1 MLFGIQPV
9 EELRGLARVKARDYE
24 TKTVHP
30 LLAEEYRAK
39 GWNVEK
45 EYNKSVRLRK
55 RKPHNVKLEDRVWV
69 LLYSMGFTHLS
80 AKNGASLALNPK
92 EPDGPKSQIDVVG
105 VDNEVGLAIECK
117 SAEKY
122 SKRPQFQEELGKHA
136 LIRNNFSSAIN
147 SQFPCEHKRQI
158 VLAMFL
164 SNVSLSDNDRE
175 RARDANVML
184 FDEQDLAYYERLVSQ
199 VGPAAKY
206 QFFSDMLPDKP
217 VQGLRIRVP
226 AVRTKIGG
234 FNCYSFCISPEYLLK
249 ISFVSHRAK
258 GKASD
263 VDTYQRMMK
272 KSRLKIIKDYI
283 TNDGIFPTNIVI
295 NLDKKRLQFDRI
307 HQDGDQFTD
316 TSSGV
321 LGWLEIRP
329 TYKSAW
335 IIDGQHRLFAYSGH
349 PRAGKSL
356 LSVLAFEGL
365 LPSKQA
371 ELFIDI
377 NAKQKRVKQSLLQEL
392 YAELHWDADDPKI
405 KVRAIVSKAIQDLDV
420 DPESPFYHR
429 IQTADDDKSYTCC
442 ITLTSIYGAIEK
454 TGFHIVKEKHG
465 HILEFG
471 PLWAGDTHTT
481 LRRTTYVLKNWFNL
495 IRHGAEDWWDKGS
508 GEGGGLAMNDSVI
521 ACIDV
526 LRSVFQHLDGT
537 GRKLVHL
544 DNEDLFEC
552 VRRYGEVLGKFLGSL
567 SEDERR
573 QFRSLRG
580 VQGQTTRKRRCEQ
593 AIRNVFPDFNPP
605 GLDDFLALEKA
616 QTNLKA
622 KEIISKIEVIL
633 QKLIMEELRREYGP
647 DESQWWV
654 LGVPKSVR
662 LKVTEKYEKDDGKR
676 GGKEYYFD
684 LIDYKKIAME
694 NWDIFEPLLAN
705 GKKGS
710 KDKRTEWLD
719 FLNEKRNILFH
730 SSSGISI
737 SLDALNQLQEYEEWL
752 NKQINTSS
760 NMTDHY
766 NSASSG
772 QFRFLG

>member
-9 EELRGLARVKARDYE
+9 AELRGLARVRARDYE

-30 LLAEEYRAK
+30 LLSEEYQAK
-39 GWNVEK
+39 GWDTVTK
-45 EYNKSVRLRK
+45 GKSVRLK
-55 RKPHNVKLEDRVWV
+55 RVKAHNVRLEDRVWM
-69 LLYSMGFTHLS
+69 LLYKMGFSDLS
-80 AKNGASLALNPK
+80 GQNGASLLVNPK

-105 VDNEVGLAIECK
+105 IDNEIALAIECK

-122 SKRPQFQEELGKHA
+122 SKRPQFQEEIGKHS
-136 LIRNNFSSAIN
+136 LIRNNFSNAVN
-147 SQFPCEHKRQI
+147 SQFPCEYKRQV

-164 SNVSLSDNDRE
+164 ANISLSDNNRD
-175 RARDANVML
+175 RARDANIIL
-184 FDEQDLAYYERLVSQ
+184 FDEQDLTYYERLISQ
-199 VGPAAKY
+199 VGPAAKF

-217 VQGLRIRVP
+217 IQGLRIRVP
-226 AVRTKIGG
+226 AVRTKMGG

-263 VDTYQRMMK
+263 VNTYQRMMK
-272 KSRLKIIKDYI
+272 KSRLKTIGEYI
-283 TNDGIFPTNIVI
+283 TNDGIFPTNIVVNI
-295 NLDKKRLQFDRI
+295 DKKRLQFERI
-307 HQDGDQFTD
+307 HQEGDQFTD
-316 TSSGV
+316 TNSGV

-349 PRAGKSL
+349 PRATRSL

-365 LPSKQA
+365 LSSKQA

-392 YAELHWDADDPKI
+392 YAELHWDAEESKI
-405 KVRAIVSKAIQDLDV
+405 RVRAIVSKAIQDLDR
-420 DPESPFYHR
+420 DPESPFFHR
-429 IQTADDDKSYTCC
+429 IQTADDEKSYTRC
-442 ITLTSIYGAIEK
+442 ITLNSMYSAIEK
-454 TGFHIVKEKHG
+454 RGFHIAKEKHG
-465 HILEFG
+465 HVIDYG
-471 PLWAGDTHTT
+471 PLWAGDNYAT
-481 LRRTTYVLKNWFNL
+481 LRRTTNTLKNWFNF
-495 IRHGAEDWWDKGS
+495 IRYEAEDWWDKGS
-508 GEGGGLAMNDSVI
+508 GEGGGLAMNDAII

-526 LRSVFQHLDGT
+526 LRSVFQHLEGT
-537 GRKLVHL
+537 GHKLVHL
-544 DNEDLFEC
+544 DNDDLIEC
-552 VRRYGEVLGKFLGSL
+552 IRSYGEVLGRYLGSL
-567 SEDERR
+567 TELERS

-580 VQGQTTRKRRCEQ
+580 IQGQTTRKRRAEQ
-593 AIRNVFPDFNPP
+593 AIRSTFPEFNPP
-605 GLDDFLALEKA
+605 GLDDFLASEKA
-616 QTNLKA
+616 QTNSKA
-622 KEIISKIEVIL
+622 KDIVSRIEIIL
-633 QKLIMEELRREYGP
+633 QNLIMEELRREYGA
-647 DESQWWV
+647 DEAQWWV
-654 LGVPKSVR
+654 MGVPKSVR

-684 LIDYKKIAME
+684 LIDYKKIAVE

-737 SLDALNQLQEYEEWL
+737 SLDALNQLQEYEKWL
-752 NKQINTSS
+752 NRQINTSN
-760 NMTDHY
+760 NMTDSY
-766 NSASSG
+766 NSASSS